1 MWVETIRILY
11 PGLFNVSP
19 YADAV
24 PTNPSVWSVQS
35 LLQVMPVNAE
45 PTTLR
50 LSDTASFIDQKDL

>member
-1 MWVETIRILY
+1 MWVETARILY

-45 PTTLR
+45 PNTLR